1 VSVALPEG
9 APPSVRLDPLGR
21 ALIEGWQRGFPLV
34 PRPYARIAEALGVHE
49 HLVIATLARLQ
60 RAGVVTRVGPVFRP
74 GTAGASMLAAA
85 AVPPARLEQVA
96 ACVSAFPEVN
106 HNYEREHRL
115 NLWFVVTG
123 PDRER
128 IEAVVSRIET
138 RCGVR
143 VLRLP
148 MERDYHI
155 DLAFPLWRGARGPGA
170 HAPEITA
177 PRPAARPDPALVAA
191 VQRGIP
197 LLARPYAH
205 VAAALGRAEAEVIA
219 TLERWL
225 ADGVLSRFGIV
236 VRHHELGWRAN
247 AMVVW
252 DVPDGAVDLAGE
264 RLARHP
270 AVTLCYRR
278 PRVDGVWPY
287 NLYCM
292 VHGRERATVRARVAE
307 LARLLPPGTRHEVL
321 FSRRRFKQ
329 RGALYALRP
338 SAVGPAG
345 EEAHG
350 GRA

>member
-1 VSVALPEG
+1 MSVAAARFP
-9 APPSVRLDPLGR
+9 ALDPLAR
-21 ALIEGWQRGFPLV
+21 ALIDGWQRDFPLV
-34 PRPYARIAEALGVHE
+34 PRPFAHIAESLAADE
-49 HLVIATLARLQ
+49 RLVLATLARLQ
-60 RAGVVTRVGPVFRP
+60 RDGVVSRVGPVFRP
-74 GTAGASMLAAA
+74 GRVGASMLAAA
-85 AVPPARLEQVA
+85 AVPPARLERVA
-96 ACVSAFPEVN
+96 ACVSSFAEVN

-123 PDRER
+123 PDRGAVEDVVRR
-128 IEAVVSRIET
+128 IEA
-138 RCGVR
+138 RCGIE

-155 DLAFPLWRGARGPGA
+155 DLAFPLWRGRGGG
-170 HAPEITA
+170 HAGVRRAGGGTVPPEEA
-177 PRPAARPDPALVAA
+177 ALVAA
-191 VQRGIP
+191 VQGGIP
-197 LLARPYAH
+197 LVPRPYTR
-205 VAAALGRAEAEVIA
+205 VAEALGWAEARVVA

-252 DVPDGAVDLAGE
+252 DVADEVVDEVGA
-264 RLARHP
+264 RLAAHP

-292 VHGRERATVRARVAE
+292 VHGRERARVLAE
-307 LARLLPPGTRHEVL
+307 VEALSRLVPPGTRREVL

-329 RGALYALRP
+329 CGARYALP
-338 SAVGPAG
+338 AAVP
-345 EEAHG
+345 EANDAC
-350 GRA
+350 RA